1 MTLKNPKQFHPENI
15 PLQMRSLGTRD
26 FFGRWHFKI
35 CKYLSLFDTAE
46 RSSVVMQ
53 HG

>member
-1 MTLKNPKQFHPENI
+1 MTLNNPKQFHPKNI
-15 PLQMRSLGTRD
+15 PFQIQSWGTRE
-26 FFGRWHFKI
+26 FFGRWHLKN